1 MILIE
6 YINEEIGVKKYLGT
20 KMNAFCAVI
29 AVVICFLP
37 IAVGAFVL
45 KSYSGIGAKAVF
57 AFCIAA

>member
-1 MILIE
+1 
-6 YINEEIGVKKYLGT
+6 
-20 KMNAFCAVI
+20 MNAFCAVI

-37 IAVGAFVL
+37 MAVGAFVL